1 METAGIYGLSQVLGH
16 RAISISAILA
26 NRYYGTFSDQPDQTV
41 HNMIDLVTKAIKAGS
56 FS

>member
-1 METAGIYGLSQVLGH
+1 MYGLSHVLGH

-26 NRYYGTFSDQPDQTV
+26 NRYYGTFSDHPDQTV